1 MTRETPSEKPLPRT
15 ITIDGPA
22 ASGKT
27 TVGLMLSKKLG
38 YLCLDTG
45 IMYRAVALDVLERGA
60 DPQREDQVTQAAE
73 ELTIDVR
80 DSSVADGRQFD
91 VLINGRDRT
100 WDIRSPEVNACV
112 SEVSVFPGVRQAMT
126 TQQRKIAERG
136 RVVMLGR
143 DVGTVVLPDADF
155 KIYLEASLLVRATR
169 RYNEEKN
176 RGNTVTFDEVL
187 ASVRHRDEIDS
198 GRKIAPLKPAADAL
212 IIQTDD
218 LNAEQVVD
226 LIWEKMRDC

>member
-1 MTRETPSEKPLPRT
+1 
-15 ITIDGPA
+15 
-22 ASGKT
+22 
-27 TVGLMLSKKLG
+27 
-38 YLCLDTG
+38 
-45 IMYRAVALDVLERGA
+45 MYRAVALDVLERGA

-80 DSSVADGRQFD
+80 DSSVTDGRQFD

-126 TQQRKIAERG
+126 AQQRKIAERG

-176 RGNTVTFDEVL
+176 RGNTVTFEEVL